1 VTNGEQSSPLLGDG
15 AAVVVTALINLG
27 LNRIPH
33 GWELPAGIGAA
44 GAMMGLAHLSG
55 ADMAGEGLDPGTVDD
70 GLRLGLAVGIPAAA
84 LVLAGAAIPAI
95 RKYYHDDRITRATSD
110 DITYHLLARI
120 PFATAMTEEVIFRSA
135 LLGVFGRTRGPF
147 MAAVFSSAL
156 FGAWHILPTIDRLHT
171 NAGAARLHGTDP
183 KRQALTVASVVAGT
197 ALAGMAFCW
206 LQRRSRS
213 VVAPIVVHAALN
225 GSGLLAGWL
234 GARAEAEA
242 DAVS

>member
-1 VTNGEQSSPLLGDG
+1 
-15 AAVVVTALINLG
+15 LINVG

-44 GAMMGLAHLSG
+44 GAMLGLAHLSG
-55 ADMAGEGLDPGTVDD
+55 ADMTSEGLDPANAES
-70 GLRLGLAVGIPAAA
+70 GLRLGLAVGVPAAA
-84 LVLAGAAIPAI
+84 LVLAGAAIPAV

-135 LLGVFGRTRGPF
+135 LLGVFGRTRRPF
-147 MAAVFSSAL
+147 FAAVLSSAL

-171 NAGAARLHGTDP
+171 NPGTVRLHGSDP

-206 LQRRSRS
+206 LQKQSHS
-213 VVAPIVVHAALN
+213 VVAPIVVHAAIN
-225 GSGLLAGWL
+225 GSGLLAGWI
-234 GARAEAEA
+234 GARRQAAAEA
-242 DAVS
+242 DPAS